1 MADQVSNFYIY
12 VGGNPLPSDYAAQLH
27 SLTVESSLNLP
38 SVAEFTL
45 LDNSLKFIDDA
56 ELLVPG
62 KTLEIYAGE
71 NKKSKIFDGEIV
83 ELEPNFESPHKYCV
97 VRGFDRLHW
106 LMRGRFTRVFLG
118 DSDSAI
124 ATKIISELNGLKAVV
139 QSTNPTHEYA
149 LQDNETKLAFLQRR
163 ASALGFVIYADGKD
177 IHFKPPNAR
186 SEVEME
192 WGAGGL
198 SSFRPRLTTLGQ
210 PTEVTVRA
218 FDPSTGKA
226 VIGKATAGK
235 GQPEVGESKDRIA
248 MTQGGAAPTT
258 IPEVLPSAV
267 RDTADAM
274 QKQVDNMALGEANR
288 RSSEYIQ
295 AEGVCGGNP
304 QVIAGTKIKISKIGK
319 RFGGS
324 YIVSSA
330 THVFDA
336 QKQYS
341 THFSVTG
348 MHAQTLQHLLGHEP
362 APRYG
367 LTVGIVD
374 ETDDKDGKVCRVKV
388 LYPGL
393 DDKVK
398 SNWARVVSAG
408 AGKNRGIEFQP
419 EAGDEVLIGF
429 EHGDPHL
436 PYVLGGLWSDKN
448 EPPERNPSLV
458 ASGKVKRRL
467 IRSRTGHTITLDDSD
482 SSLGITVDDGKGGK
496 IHIDTKNK
504 TMILEAPEGI
514 EIKSKKITIN
524 GSSSVL
530 IDGGAIEIGR

>member
-1 MADQVSNFYIY
+1 MVDQVTNFYIY
-12 VGGNPLPSDYAAQLH
+12 VADKPLPTNYSAQLH

-38 SVAEFTL
+38 SIAEFTL
-45 LDNSLKFIDDA
+45 LDDSLKFIDDE

-62 KTLEIYAGE
+62 KSLQIYGQE
-71 NKKSKIFDGEIV
+71 NRGAKIFDGEIV

-118 DSDSAI
+118 DSDSGI
-124 ATKIISELNGLKAVV
+124 ATKIISELSGLKAVV
-139 QSTNPTHEYA
+139 QNTNPTHEYA

-163 ASALGFVIYADGKD
+163 AAALGYVIYADGKD
-177 IHFKPPNAR
+177 IHFKPPGTR
-186 SEVEME
+186 SDVEME
-192 WGAGGL
+192 WGADGL

-218 FDPSTGKA
+218 FDPMTGKA
-226 VIGKATAGK
+226 VIGKATSGK
-235 GQPEVGESKDRIA
+235 GQPEVGEPKDRIA
-248 MTQGGAAPTT
+248 MTQGGSAPST
-258 IPEVLPSAV
+258 IPEVLPSAI
-267 RDTADAM
+267 RDTPDAM
-274 QKQVDNMALGEANR
+274 QKQVDNVALGEANR

-295 AEGVCGGNP
+295 AEGICGGNP
-304 QVIAGTKIKISKIGK
+304 HVMAGTKIKIGKIGK

-324 YIVSSA
+324 YLVSSA
-330 THVFDA
+330 MHVFNS
-336 QKQYS
+336 QKQYT

-348 MHAQTLQHLLGHEP
+348 MHAQTLQHLLGHDP

-367 LTVGIVD
+367 LVVGIVD
-374 ETDDKDGKVCRVKV
+374 ETDDKDGKICRVKV
-388 LYPGL
+388 QYPGL

-408 AGKNRGIEFQP
+408 AGSNRGIEFQP

-436 PYVLGGLWSDKN
+436 PYVLGGLWSDKH

-458 ASGKVKRRL
+458 ANGKVKRRL
-467 IRSRTGHTITLDDSD
+467 IRSSTGHTITLDDSD
-482 SSLGITVDDGKGGK
+482 SSKGITIDDGKGNK
-496 IHIDTKNK
+496 IHIDTEAKK
-504 TMILEAPEGI
+504 MTLEAVNDI
-514 EIKSKKITIN
+514 EIKAKNIKIS
-524 GSSSVL
+524 GSTSVF
-530 IDGGAIEIGR
+530 IDGNKIDIGT